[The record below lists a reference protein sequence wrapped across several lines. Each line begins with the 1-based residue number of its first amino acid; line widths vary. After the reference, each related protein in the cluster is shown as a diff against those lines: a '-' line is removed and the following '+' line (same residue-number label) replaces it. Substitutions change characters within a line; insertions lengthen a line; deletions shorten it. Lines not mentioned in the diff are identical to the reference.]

1 MTAPKTRT
9 ITLTDRRPVT
19 IRQDE
24 WPILAIGDERDGSSH
39 LGETERYTLRV
50 RQHADGRVIVY
61 GVHTTGKGT
70 SSRDW
75 RGGELWIPPTRWPIL
90 TPLNM
95 AAAIRR
101 VGESG
106 QFPDAVIRACIAAL
120 PAERL

>member
-19 IRQDE
+19 IREDE
-24 WPILAIGDERDGSSH
+24 WPLIAIGFEPYGVGERLANRH
-39 LGETERYTLRV
+39 TIRV
-50 RQHADGRVIVY
+50 RQHADGRTLVY
-61 GVHTTGKGT
+61 GVVNAETATG
-70 SSRDW
+70 W
-75 RGGELWIPPTRWPIL
+75 RGGELLTPVPVLAYDR
-90 TPLNM
+90 TPLNL

-106 QFPDAVIRACIAAL
+106 RFPDAVIRACIAVL